1 MKKIKWGVIGCGGI
15 ADRRTIPGMMLAN
28 NVELVSVM
36 DANLEVANAVKEK
49 YNAQYAF
56 DNYEA
61 ILAQDEIEAVY
72 IASPVFFHKEQA
84 IAAAKAKKHIL
95 LEKPVALTVEDAEE
109 IKKACIENGVKI
121 SIGFLMRF
129 HGYHQRIKEI
139 IAEGKIGDVVSMR
152 GQFTCWYPDIEGAW
166 RQKKALS
173 GGGALV
179 DMGIHV
185 IDLLHY
191 LSGLKTKEVVAF
203 NQTQTFNYEVDDSSA
218 VIMKMDNGATAFVD
232 SNFNIPDAAS
242 VAKLEIYGTKGSIVT
257 SGTLAQAEVGD
268 VTILMSDDSLEYD
281 ANQERNEIVPLSLEG
296 TPLGNMYTKEVEQF
310 GDAIINDTEVPVTID
325 SAIFDQKVV
334 EAAYASCEKKA
345 FIEIK

>member
-15 ADRRTIPGMMLAN
+15 ADRKTIPGMMLAN

-36 DANLEVANAVKEK
+36 DANIKIAEAVKEK
-49 YNAQYAF
+49 YNAKYAF
-56 DNYEA
+56 DNFED

-84 IAAAKAKKHIL
+84 IKAAKAKKHIL
-95 LEKPVALTVEDAEE
+95 LEKPMALTVEDATE
-109 IKKACIENGVKI
+109 IKEACIANGVKLGV
-121 SIGFLMRF
+121 GFLMRF
-129 HGYHQRIKEI
+129 HGYHQKIKEI
-139 IAEGKIGDVVSMR
+139 IADGKIGDIVSMR

-185 IDLLHY
+185 IDLLQY
-191 LSGLKTKEVVAF
+191 ISGLKATEVAAF
-203 NQTQTFNYEVDDSSA
+203 AQTQTFNYEVDDSTGL
-218 VIMKMDNGATAFVD
+218 IMKMDNGSVAYVD

-242 VAKLEIYGTKGSIVT
+242 VAKLEIYGTKGSIVA
-257 SGTLAQAEVGD
+257 SGTLAQAEVGE
-268 VTILMSDDSLEYD
+268 VKVLISDDSLEYD
-281 ANQERNEIVPLSLEG
+281 ANQNRTEIVPLSLEG

-310 GDAIINDTEVPVTID
+310 GDAIINNTEPPVDAD
-325 SAIFDQKVV
+325 SAILDQKIV
-334 EAAYASCEKKA
+334 EAAYKSSETKM
-345 FIEIK
+345 FVQI

>member
-15 ADRRTIPGMMLAN
+15 ADRKTIPGMMLAN

-49 YNAQYAF
+49 YNAKYAF

-72 IASPVFFHKEQA
+72 IASPVFCHKEQA

-95 LEKPVALTVEDAEE
+95 LEKPMALTVKDAEE
-109 IKKACIENGVKI
+109 IKKACDDNGVKLGV
-121 SIGFLMRF
+121 GFLMRF

-139 IAEGKIGDVVSMR
+139 IAKGKIGDIVSMR

-166 RQKKALS
+166 RQNKVLS

-185 IDLLHY
+185 IDLLQY
-191 LSGLKTKEVVAF
+191 LSGLRAKEVVAF
-203 NQTQTFNYEVDDSSA
+203 NQSQTFNYSVDDSSG
-218 VIMKMDNGATAFVD
+218 VIMKMDNGSIAYVD

-242 VAKLEIYGTKGSIVT
+242 VAKLEIYGTKGSIVA
-257 SGTLAQAEVGD
+257 SGTLAQAEVGT
-268 VTILMSDDSLEYD
+268 VNILISDDSLAYD

-310 GDAIINDTEVPVTID
+310 GNAIIDNTEPPVSAE
-325 SAIFDQKVV
+325 SAIWDQKVV
-334 EAAYASCEKKA
+334 EAAYKSSEEKR
-345 FIEIK
+345 FVEIA

>member
-15 ADRRTIPGMMLAN
+15 ADRKTIPGMMLAN

-36 DANLEVANAVKEK
+36 DANIDVANAVKEK
-49 YNAQYAF
+49 YNAKYAF
-56 DNYEA
+56 DNFEA

-84 IAAAKAKKHIL
+84 IKAANAKKHIL
-95 LEKPVALTVEDAEE
+95 LEKPMALTSEDAIE
-109 IKKACIENGVKI
+109 IKEACIANGVKLGV
-121 SIGFLMRF
+121 GFLMRF
-129 HGYHQRIKEI
+129 HGYHQKIKEI
-139 IAEGKIGDVVSMR
+139 IAEGKIGEIVSMR

-166 RQKKALS
+166 RQKKELS

-185 IDLLHY
+185 IDLLQY
-191 LSGLKTKEVVAF
+191 LSGLKATEVAAF
-203 NQTQTFNYEVDDSSA
+203 SQTQTFNYEVDDSTGL
-218 VIMKMDNGATAFVD
+218 IMKMDNGSVAYVD

-242 VAKLEIYGTKGSIVT
+242 VAKLEIYGTKGSIVA

-268 VTILMSDDSLEYD
+268 VKVLISDDSLGYD
-281 ANQERNEIVPLSLEG
+281 ADQSRTEIVPLSLEG

-310 GDAIINDTEVPVTID
+310 GDAIINDTEPPVDAD
-325 SAIFDQKVV
+325 SAILDQKIV
-334 EAAYASCEKKA
+334 EAAYKSSETKA
-345 FIEIK
+345 FVQI

>member
-1 MKKIKWGVIGCGGI
+1 MRKIKWGVIGCGGI
-15 ADRRTIPGMMLAN
+15 ADRKTIPGMMLAN
-28 NVELVSVM
+28 NAELVSVM
-36 DANLEVANAVKEK
+36 DSVLSVAETVKEK
-49 YNAQYAF
+49 YNAKYAF

-72 IASPVFFHKEQA
+72 IASPVFCHKEQA

-95 LEKPVALTVEDAEE
+95 LEKPMALTVKDAEE
-109 IKKACIENGVKI
+109 IKKACDDNGVKLGV
-121 SIGFLMRF
+121 GFLMRF

-139 IAEGKIGDVVSMR
+139 IAKGKIGDIVSMR

-166 RQKKALS
+166 RQNKVLS

-185 IDLLHY
+185 IDLLQY
-191 LSGLKTKEVVAF
+191 LSGLRAKEVVAF
-203 NQTQTFNYEVDDSSA
+203 NQSQTFNYSVDDSSG
-218 VIMKMDNGATAFVD
+218 VIMKMDNGSIAYVD

-242 VAKLEIYGTKGSIVT
+242 VAKLEIYGTKGSIVA
-257 SGTLAQAEVGD
+257 SGTLAQAEVGT
-268 VTILMSDDSLEYD
+268 VNILISDDSLAYD

-310 GDAIINDTEVPVTID
+310 GNAIIDNTEPPVSAE
-325 SAIFDQKVV
+325 SAIWDQKVV
-334 EAAYASCEKKA
+334 EAAYKSSEEKR
-345 FIEIK
+345 FVEIA

>member
-1 MKKIKWGVIGCGGI
+1 MRKIKWGVIGCGGI
-15 ADRRTIPGMMLAN
+15 ADRKTIPGMMEAN

-36 DANLEVANAVKEK
+36 DANLEVANKVKEK
-49 YNAQYAF
+49 YGAKYAF
-56 DNYEA
+56 NNYED

-84 IAAAKAKKHIL
+84 IKAAKAKKHIL
-95 LEKPVALTVEDAEE
+95 LEKPMALSVEDAIE
-109 IKKACIENGVKI
+109 IKKACDENGVKL

-129 HGYHQRIKEI
+129 HGYHQKIKEI
-139 IAEGKIGDVVSMR
+139 ISEGKIGEIVSMR

-166 RQKKALS
+166 RQTKALS

-185 IDLLHY
+185 IDLLQY
-191 LSGLKTKEVVAF
+191 VSGLKAVEVVAY
-203 NQTQTFNYEVDDSSA
+203 NQTQTFNYEVDDSSG
-218 VIMKMDNGATAFVD
+218 VIMKMDNGSIAYVD

-242 VAKLEIYGTKGSIVT
+242 VAKFEIYGTKGSIVA

-268 VTILMSDDSLEYD
+268 VTVLMSDDSLEYD
-281 ANQERNEIVPLSLEG
+281 ANQTRDEIVPISLKG

-310 GDAIINDTEVPVTID
+310 GDSIINDTEVPVSAE
-325 SAIFDQKVV
+325 SAILDQKVV
-334 EAAYASCEKKA
+334 EAAYKSSEEKKFVA
-345 FIEIK
+345 IA

>member
-1 MKKIKWGVIGCGGI
+1 MRKLKWGVIGCGGI
-15 ADRRTIPGMMLAN
+15 ADRKTIPGMMLAN

-36 DANLEVANAVKEK
+36 DSVLSVAENVKEK
-49 YNAQYAF
+49 YNAKYAF

-72 IASPVFFHKEQA
+72 IASPVFCHKEQA

-95 LEKPVALTVEDAEE
+95 LEKPMALTVEDAEE
-109 IKKACIENGVKI
+109 IKKACDENGVKLGV
-121 SIGFLMRF
+121 GFLMRF

-139 IAEGKIGDVVSMR
+139 IAEGKIGDIVSMR

-166 RQKKALS
+166 RQNKALS

-185 IDLLHY
+185 IDILQY
-191 LSGLKTKEVVAF
+191 LSGLKCKEVVGF
-203 NQTQTFNYEVDDSSA
+203 NQTQTFNYGVDDSSGL
-218 VIMKMDNGATAFVD
+218 IMKMDNGSIAYVD

-242 VAKLEIYGTKGSIVT
+242 VAKLEIYGTKGSIVAH
-257 SGTLAQAEVGD
+257 GTLAQAEVGTVD
-268 VTILMSDDSLEYD
+268 ILISDDSLEYD
-281 ANQERNEIVPLSLEG
+281 ANQDRGEIVPLSLEG

-310 GDAIINDTEVPVTID
+310 GDAVINGTEVPVTAE
-325 SAIFDQKVV
+325 SAILDQKIV
-334 EAAYASCEKKA
+334 EAAYKSSEEKK
-345 FIEIK
+345 FVEII